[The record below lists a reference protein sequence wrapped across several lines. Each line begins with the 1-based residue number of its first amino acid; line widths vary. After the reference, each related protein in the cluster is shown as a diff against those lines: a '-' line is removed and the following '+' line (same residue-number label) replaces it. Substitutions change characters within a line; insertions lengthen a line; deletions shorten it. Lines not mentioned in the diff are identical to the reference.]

1 MSGMNA
7 GMGSA
12 RGDQLDA
19 GFAKLQGEDF
29 QYIMQSYEIIV
40 GRNFKKGK
48 VDLDLSAVGGD
59 RDVSRRHA
67 RIFYDFQHR
76 SFALEVL
83 GQHGCYV
90 QRVLHRPGD
99 DPVKLKSQ
107 DLIQIGQTQFY
118 FLLPARPIFASFAGE
133 ETPHS
138 SNFRGQSIHIG
149 SATASPRQTHIPSR
163 PMSSSGKH
171 PAHSDFSASRNNGYG
186 GANCGNGINVGTATQ
201 GLYVTSLAYF
211 IPAAKKFETRMADK
225 DEDNKLEYH
234 LTSCVA
240 VMVSIHCDA
249 SGRQWMPVEQL
260 HAELTK
266 KFTAIWPYGNVQKY
280 LAPEDGS
287 STRTAERPWHRL
299 LELLKNH
306 PERFIMSSI
315 SRGTI
320 TLEFVSLVSLADK
333 FCCPEV
339 DQVTARFMS
348 KK

>member
-1 MSGMNA
+1 MSGLNA

-40 GRNFKKGK
+40 GRNSKKGN
-48 VDLDLSAVGGD
+48 VDIDLSTVGED
-59 RDVSRRHA
+59 RDVSLRHA

-90 QRVLHRPGD
+90 QRVLHRP
-99 DPVKLKSQ
+99 
-107 DLIQIGQTQFY
+107 
-118 FLLPARPIFASFAGE
+118 
-133 ETPHS
+133 
-138 SNFRGQSIHIG
+138 
-149 SATASPRQTHIPSR
+149 
-163 PMSSSGKH
+163 
-171 PAHSDFSASRNNGYG
+171 
-186 GANCGNGINVGTATQ
+186 
-201 GLYVTSLAYF
+201 
-211 IPAAKKFETRMADK
+211 AKKLETRMADK
-225 DEDNKLEYH
+225 DVDNMLEYH
-234 LTSCVA
+234 LASCVA
-240 VMVSIHCDA
+240 IMVSIHCDA

-260 HAELTK
+260 HAELTG
-266 KFTAIWPYGNVQKY
+266 KFTAIWPYGNAQKY

-333 FCCPEV
+333 FCSPEV
-339 DQVTARFMS
+339 DQVTARFLS
-348 KK
+348 KQ

>member
-12 RGDQLDA
+12 RGDQLEA

-40 GRNFKKGK
+40 GRNSKKGK

-201 GLYVTSLAYF
+201 GLFTVPIKMS
-211 IPAAKKFETRMADK
+211 
-225 DEDNKLEYH
+225 
-234 LTSCVA
+234 S
-240 VMVSIHCDA
+240 
-249 SGRQWMPVEQL
+249 
-260 HAELTK
+260 AELKTGP
-266 KFTAIWPYGNVQKY
+266 INI
-280 LAPEDGS
+280 E
-287 STRTAERPWHRL
+287 
-299 LELLKNH
+299 
-306 PERFIMSSI
+306 
-315 SRGTI
+315 RGTLSLLRTYMLYPFLSRI
-320 TLEFVSLVSLADK
+320 VCFVIYQHKINNILHLK
-333 FCCPEV
+333 
-339 DQVTARFMS
+339 
-348 KK
+348 

>member
-1 MSGMNA
+1 
-7 GMGSA
+7 MGSA

-40 GRNFKKGK
+40 GRNSKKGK

-67 RIFYDFQHR
+67 HIFYDFQHR

-90 QRVLHRPGD
+90 QRVLHHPGG

-118 FLLPARPIFASFAGE
+118 FLLPARPIFASFAAQG
-133 ETPHS
+133 TPHS
-138 SNFRGQSIHIG
+138 FNLRCQTIHIG
-149 SATASPRQTHIPSR
+149 SATASPRQTHIPSQ
-163 PMSSSGKH
+163 PMSSSGKR

-186 GANCGNGINVGTATQ
+186 GAKCGNGINVGTGTQ
-201 GLYVTSLAYF
+201 GLLLYS
-211 IPAAKKFETRMADK
+211 AAKKLETRMADK
-225 DEDNKLEYH
+225 DVDNMLEYH
-234 LTSCVA
+234 LTSCAA
-240 VMVSIHCDA
+240 VMVSVHFDT

-260 HAELTK
+260 HAELTG

-287 STRTAERPWHRL
+287 STRTVERPWHRL

-339 DQVTARFMS
+339 DQVTARFVS

>member
-1 MSGMNA
+1 
-7 GMGSA
+7 MGSA
-12 RGDQLDA
+12 RGAQLDA
-19 GFAKLQGEDF
+19 GFAKLQGKDF

-40 GRNFKKGK
+40 RCNSKKGK
-48 VDLDLSAVGGD
+48 VDFDLSAVGGD
-59 RDVSRRHA
+59 RDVSRLHA

-76 SFALEVL
+76 SFSLEVL

-90 QRVLHRPGD
+90 QRVLHRPSD

-107 DLIQIGQTQFY
+107 DLIQMGQTRFY
-118 FLLPARPIFASFAGE
+118 FLLPARPIFASFAAEG
-133 ETPHS
+133 TPHS
-138 SNFRGQSIHIG
+138 SNFHGQS
-149 SATASPRQTHIPSR
+149 RPS
-163 PMSSSGKH
+163 
-171 PAHSDFSASRNNGYG
+171 HSDFSASRNNGYG
-186 GANCGNGINVGTATQ
+186 GANCGNGINVGTGTQ
-201 GLYVTSLAYF
+201 GLYVPSLAYF
-211 IPAAKKFETRMADK
+211 IPAAKKFETRKADK

-240 VMVSIHCDA
+240 VMISIHCDA
-249 SGRQWMPVEQL
+249 SRRQWMPVEQL
-260 HAELTK
+260 PLLTK
-266 KFTAIWPYGNVQKY
+266 KFTAIWPYGNAQKY

-287 STRTAERPWHRL
+287 STRTAARPWHRL

-333 FCCPEV
+333 FCSPEV
-339 DQVTARFMS
+339 DQVTARFVS